1 MKFQCV
7 KCLKEFPLLAINKD
21 ILYYVTT
28 TFWLIVMSQ
37 EATEKEIT
45 TALGKLTITNDLEK
59 IQENIKTSSSF
70 KRKRLWGIDRI
81 KEKKEPLI
89 STPSMVTYLGW
100 KVIGKVSIVL
110 VLNEMVKENVIVN
123 KKTSLGDSFR
133 RINTPPN
140 LVNSL
145 HTNSC
150 PNNELAISESVNS
163 KESAADNTPSTHA
176 DIQHP
181 NSSYNKWQ
189 SFQPDK
195 T

>member
-1 MKFQCV
+1 
-7 KCLKEFPLLAINKD
+7 
-21 ILYYVTT
+21 
-28 TFWLIVMSQ
+28 
-37 EATEKEIT
+37 
-45 TALGKLTITNDLEK
+45 
-59 IQENIKTSSSF
+59 
-70 KRKRLWGIDRI
+70 
-81 KEKKEPLI
+81 
-89 STPSMVTYLGW
+89 MVTYLGW

-140 LVNSL
+140 VVNLL

-163 KESAADNTPSTHA
+163 KESAADNNTPSTHA

-181 NSSYNKWQ
+181 NSSYNK
-189 SFQPDK
+189 
-195 T
+195 